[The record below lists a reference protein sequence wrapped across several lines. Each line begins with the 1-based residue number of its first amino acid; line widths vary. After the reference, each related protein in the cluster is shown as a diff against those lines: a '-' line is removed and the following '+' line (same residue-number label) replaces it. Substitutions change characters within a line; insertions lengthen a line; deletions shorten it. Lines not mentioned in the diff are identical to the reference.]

1 MAGRQ
6 ATHGLRSVKEALRW
20 VQWAG
25 ACSGLSEIPGTS
37 EQDSGKCPS
46 GAQLWDHAA
55 ATPAVLGKP
64 AHSGQDS
71 SRGPNRAEGLLP
83 TCPLLAT
90 SPPTRAPPHP
100 GCPFP
105 VRLVWLPCPAGLI
118 ALSTRPHPEG
128 SSWSLFRFAGSEL
141 TPDTQLPLRTR
152 SQGAQSPSELGLSSQ
167 GPNPLSL
174 HQGLQTP
181 LHLSAMPQKTC
192 YPVPNLPLTF
202 PYPPLH
208 SLHISTLPTRG

>member
-1 MAGRQ
+1 MPQ
-6 ATHGLRSVKEALRW
+6 WSTALGPCCW
-20 VQWAG
+20 DSS
-25 ACSGLSEIPGTS
+25 CPG
-37 EQDSGKCPS
+37 E
-46 GAQLWDHAA
+46 
-55 ATPAVLGKP
+55 P

-90 SPPTRAPPHP
+90 YFPTNKSTSTS
-100 GCPFP
+100 
-105 VRLVWLPCPAGLI
+105 WLALSCLAGLI

-152 SQGAQSPSELGLSSQ
+152 SQGAQPPSELGLSSQ

-181 LHLSAMPQKTC
+181 LHLSAMPQETC

-202 PYPPLH
+202 PYPPIHSSHLH
-208 SLHISTLPTRG
+208 PPILEDEGPCP

>member
-1 MAGRQ
+1 MPQWSTALGPCCCDSSCPGEARPLWPGQ
-6 ATHGLRSVKEALRW
+6 LQGPLQSRRIATHLPS
-20 VQWAG
+20 AG
-25 ACSGLSEIPGTS
+25 HFPTNKSTS
-37 EQDSGKCPS
+37 AS
-46 GAQLWDHAA
+46 
-55 ATPAVLGKP
+55 
-64 AHSGQDS
+64 
-71 SRGPNRAEGLLP
+71 
-83 TCPLLAT
+83 
-90 SPPTRAPPHP
+90 
-100 GCPFP
+100 
-105 VRLVWLPCPAGLI
+105 WLPLSYPAGLI

-208 SLHISTLPTRG
+208 SLHISTVPF